1 MKPANPL
8 FPCKGRRPLKIGG
21 EFLRYLSISLA
32 ACGVAAFVTLGVS
45 DAAARDIGSASKTG
59 VEDGPKE
66 HGMTTKR
73 AAKGR
78 TEVTVFKPVTYDEPT
93 DGPKLNEVQLTETFV
108 GDVEGEGKARVLQA
122 QWADGSL
129 EYCTIERVV
138 GALAGRRGSFLLQV
152 EGTVQG
158 KHNEGAW
165 SVIAGSG
172 TGDLRGLRGD
182 GGFDAEL
189 GKHGS
194 WTLNYWF
201 E

>member
-1 MKPANPL
+1 MTPANPL
-8 FPCKGRRPLKIGG
+8 FPRKGRRPLKIGMAL
-21 EFLRYLSISLA
+21 LRCLSISLA
-32 ACGVAAFVTLGVS
+32 ACGVAAFVTLGAS
-45 DAAARDIGSASKTG
+45 DAAARDIGSAPKSGTH
-59 VEDGPKE
+59 DGPKE

-129 EYCTIERVV
+129 KYCTIERVV

-152 EGTVQG
+152 EGSVQG
-158 KHNEGAW
+158 KHNKGAW
-165 SVIAGSG
+165 SVIAGSE